1 VGSAI
6 GAILGGILG
15 GGKGAIAGV
24 LMGGGGTVAATE
36 GKQVDVPESSILR
49 VRFDAPVRVR

>member
-1 VGSAI
+1 
-6 GAILGGILG
+6 
-15 GGKGAIAGV
+15 
-24 LMGGGGTVAATE
+24 MGGGGTVAATE